1 MRKMGK
7 YEEEEEDGGRGGE
20 CLPGLTFP
28 EAACGALLRRGTL
41 TLA

>member
-1 MRKMGK
+1 MRTMGK
-7 YEEEEEDGGRGGE
+7 FEEEEEDGVGGE

-28 EAACGALLRRGTL
+28 EAACGALLRRETL